1 MCQVSLIPLP
11 ISSPSLPS
19 SFPPPTIHIHTP
31 STGKVPQRVVCH
43 MLELPETLQ
52 RETQLQVSLCPS
64 PGPVARLCGVAVC
77 RVAGYFS
84 PTLKE
89 PLFISLLAFPFPSS
103 CSKARGEMV
112 SSVFMCVLLVR
123 CIRGGR
129 RGERAEGRGH
139 RADSSGV
146 PGLRHEENYL

>member
-1 MCQVSLIPLP
+1 M
-11 ISSPSLPS
+11 
-19 SFPPPTIHIHTP
+19 
-31 STGKVPQRVVCH
+31 
-43 MLELPETLQ
+43 
-52 RETQLQVSLCPS
+52 
-64 PGPVARLCGVAVC
+64 C

-129 RGERAEGRGH
+129 RGEVFQEPEGVEEGE
-139 RADSSGV
+139 AAVELDSTIFSSW
-146 PGLRHEENYL
+146 